1 MMAAMDYLLTPAQK
15 ALKEAIR
22 GFVALEV
29 RSLRAVA
36 APDKEIAEA
45 LIVKLGEFFRER
57 EGRPEMDGGVPLS
70 GMETVIVLEEILKG
84 LPAAGPEPVAGRL
97 FGGLSPELR
106 SSAASLGSAQG
117 VLAPCFGRAFGRG
130 GLEASGHDCGALDQ
144 ELADVLSA
152 IEAARLMT
160 YRAAILED
168 EGRPEAEESIEAKR
182 RAEELSSRAAAL
194 AALIKKGEKHE
205 T

>member
-15 ALKEAIR
+15 ALKETIR

-29 RSLRAVA
+29 PSRRAVGA
-36 APDKEIAEA
+36 SDREVAEA
-45 LIVKLGEFFRER
+45 LVLKLGEFLQEGG
-57 EGRPEMDGGVPLS
+57 GRPEIDGGVPLS
-70 GMETVIVLEEILKG
+70 GVETVMALEEILKC
-84 LPAAGPEPVAGRL
+84 LPAAGPGPAAGRL

-117 VLAPCFGRAFGRG
+117 LLASCFGRAFDRN
-130 GLEASGHDCGALDQ
+130 GLEASAHRSVAFDQ

-152 IEAARLMT
+152 IETARLMT

-168 EGRPEAEESIEAKR
+168 EKRRDPKESTEAKR
-182 RAEELSSRAAAL
+182 RAEELASRAAAL
-194 AALIKKGEKHE
+194 ASLIKKGDVHE

>member
-1 MMAAMDYLLTPAQK
+1 MMAAMDYLLTPEQK

-29 RSLRAVA
+29 PSLRAVA
-36 APDKEIAEA
+36 APDSEIAEA
-45 LIVKLGEFFRER
+45 LILKLGEFLRER
-57 EGRPEMDGGVPLS
+57 KGRPEIDGSIPLS
-70 GMETVIVLEEILKG
+70 GVETVMVLEEILKG
-84 LPAAGPEPVAGRL
+84 LPAAGPEPAVGRL
-97 FGGLSPELR
+97 FEGLSPELR
-106 SSAASLGSAQG
+106 SSAVLLGSAQG
-117 VLAPCFGRAFGRG
+117 VLAPCFGRVFSRH
-130 GLEASGHDCGALDQ
+130 GLEASGHDCRALDQ

-168 EGRPEAEESIEAKR
+168 EKRPDAEEATEAKR
-182 RAEELSSRAAAL
+182 QAEELASRAADL
-194 AALIKKGEKHE
+194 AALIKKGEHHE

>member
-15 ALKEAIR
+15 ALKETLR

-29 RSLRAVA
+29 PFRRAVGA
-36 APDKEIAEA
+36 SDKEIAEP
-45 LIVKLGEFFRER
+45 LVLKLGKFLQ
-57 EGRPEMDGGVPLS
+57 EGGERPEIGGGVPLS
-70 GMETVIVLEEILKG
+70 GVETVMALEEILKC
-84 LPAAGPEPVAGRL
+84 LPAAGPGPAAGRL

-117 VLAPCFGRAFGRG
+117 LLASCFGRAFGRN
-130 GLEASGHDCGALDQ
+130 GLEASAHRGVAFDQ

-168 EGRPEAEESIEAKR
+168 EKRPDAEESLEAKR
-182 RAEELSSRAAAL
+182 RAEELASRAVAL

>member
-1 MMAAMDYLLTPAQK
+1 MMAAMDYLLTPEQK

-29 RSLRAVA
+29 PSLRAVA
-36 APDKEIAEA
+36 APDSEIAEA
-45 LIVKLGEFFRER
+45 LILKLGEFLRER
-57 EGRPEMDGGVPLS
+57 EGRPEIDGSIPLS
-70 GMETVIVLEEILKG
+70 GVETVMVLEEILKG
-84 LPAAGPEPVAGRL
+84 LPAAGPEPAGGRL
-97 FGGLSPELR
+97 FEGLSPELR
-106 SSAASLGSAQG
+106 NSAALLGSAQG
-117 VLAPCFGRAFGRG
+117 VLAPCFGRAFGRR
-130 GLEASGHDCGALDQ
+130 GLEASGHDCRALDQ

-168 EGRPEAEESIEAKR
+168 EKRPDAEEATEAKR
-182 RAEELSSRAAAL
+182 QAEELASRAADL
-194 AALIKKGEKHE
+194 AALIKKGEDHE